1 MKCELSDLIK
11 NLILCSFILV
21 SIFFSMPSTHVFGK
35 KIFPQTIVARRLE
48 PNQYLVNKSINTIF
62 DKSSRTIH
70 YERGQQITLFCDGI
84 EKTFMT
90 RFKTVKTLLSGEK
103 IILNKEDSINL
114 SLNYIFKEFDS
125 IRIKRVHYKTYNFDE
140 PIPFESRSETN
151 NLVAYGVKVVWQP
164 GETGIT
170 RFRIKERY
178 EDGVLREKKILTK
191 IRAKEPVTEIIA
203 LGTGFFNGIY
213 KKKFRMCASSY
224 NPTVEQNG
232 PNPFGTAT
240 GLRVRYGIVAVD
252 PKIIKL
258 GSHLWV
264 SGYGYALAADTG
276 GLIKNMKID
285 LFFWRR
291 LPDENWKGG
300 YIDVYLLD

>member
-1 MKCELSDLIK
+1 MKCELSDFIK

-21 SIFFSMPSTHVFGK
+21 SVFFSLSSTHVFGK
-35 KIFPQTIVARRLE
+35 KIIPQTKIARQLE
-48 PNQYLVNKSINTIF
+48 PNQNFVNKSFNTALNQF
-62 DKSSRTIH
+62 SRTIR
-70 YERGQQITLFCDGI
+70 YETGKQVTLVCDGI

-90 RFKTVKTLLSGEK
+90 CDKTVKALLVRENIVLS
-103 IILNKEDSINL
+103 KEDSISL
-114 SLNYIFKEFDS
+114 SLNDVFEESDL
-125 IRIKRVHYKTYNFDE
+125 IRIKRVRYKTYNYDE
-140 PIPFESRSETN
+140 PIPFQTVSGTN
-151 NLVAYGVKVVWQP
+151 SLVANGVKVVWQP
-164 GETGIT
+164 GEPGTT

-178 EDGVLREKKILTK
+178 EDGILKEKKIITK
-191 IRAKEPVTEIIA
+191 TRSKEPISEIIA
-203 LGTGFFNGIY
+203 YGTGFFNGSY

-240 GLRVRYGIVAVD
+240 GIRVRYGIVAVD
-252 PKIIKL
+252 PRVIKL

-291 LPDENWKGG
+291 LPNENWKGG